1 MDAWVN
7 TIRLWLWRR
16 QVRMMERDC
25 RPSGTS
31 EGDWIGA
38 NVAASAASSGAGAG
52 NHAGMHAGMHHGFTA
67 CESGGVSYTDTGSCG
82 SAGGDTGG
90 SY

>member
-1 MDAWVN
+1 MYAWIH

-31 EGDWIGA
+31 DGDWIGA

-52 NHAGMHAGMHHGFTA
+52 SQAGMHHGFTA
-67 CESGGVSYTDTGSCG
+67 CESGGISYTDTGSCG
-82 SAGGDTGG
+82 SAGGDAGG